1 MRGGGGA
8 RPRGTGPRCVWT
20 PRSLLG
26 WDPDLGCAAVLGFL
40 GHVSIHSLRHS
51 DLHGHPTAQFC
62 ARACSRPCVR
72 RLVSLAGAGGA
83 GGAAL
88 RSRCGFYSGFMSA
101 GSIGLRGHM
110 PCPGHHDLVLRLR
123 HPSTAAFTFCAA
135 ALRILHPRPAPRS
148 PCACPTSPPR
158 APPMQTPPPCARQG
172 RGPAGWGV
180 PRGGWGVGV
189 SKATVS
195 SSRGLTPCLGQP
207 FCKAKAK
214 PTVRF
219 VQHRRLVALT

>member
-1 MRGGGGA
+1 M
-8 RPRGTGPRCVWT
+8 
-20 PRSLLG
+20 
-26 WDPDLGCAAVLGFL
+26 GCSAALGFL

-72 RLVSLAGAGGA
+72 RLVSLVEAGGA

-148 PCACPTSPPR
+148 PCACPTSPPT
-158 APPMQTPPPCARQG
+158 ALPPPCKCRLPARG
-172 RGPAGWGV
+172 RAGV
-180 PRGGWGVGV
+180 PRGGGFHRGGGAGV

>member
-1 MRGGGGA
+1 MRGEGGA
-8 RPRGTGPRCVWT
+8 RPRGTGPRCVWP

-26 WDPDLGCAAVLGFL
+26 WDPDLGCSAALGFL

-72 RLVSLAGAGGA
+72 RPVSLAGAGGP

-148 PCACPTSPPR
+148 PCACPTSPPT
-158 APPMQTPPPCARQG
+158 APPRCKHRL
-172 RGPAGWGV
+172 PA
-180 PRGGWGVGV
+180 RGGG
-189 SKATVS
+189 
-195 SSRGLTPCLGQP
+195 C
-207 FCKAKAK
+207 
-214 PTVRF
+214 PTGGGESACPRPP
-219 VQHRRLVALT
+219 

>member
-1 MRGGGGA
+1 MRGEGGA
-8 RPRGTGPRCVWT
+8 RPRGTGPRCVWP

-26 WDPDLGCAAVLGFL
+26 RDPDLGFL
-40 GHVSIHSLRHS
+40 GHVSIHLLRHS

-72 RLVSLAGAGGA
+72 RPVSLAGAGGP
-83 GGAAL
+83 GGAVL

-123 HPSTAAFTFCAA
+123 HPSPPRPSTAVFTFCAA

-158 APPMQTPPPCARQG
+158 APPDANTASLRE
-172 RGPAGWGV
+172 AGGV
-180 PRGGWGVGV
+180 PRGEEGGVGV

-195 SSRGLTPCLGQP
+195 SPAGLTLCLSQP

>member
-1 MRGGGGA
+1 M
-8 RPRGTGPRCVWT
+8 
-20 PRSLLG
+20 
-26 WDPDLGCAAVLGFL
+26 GCSAALGFL

-72 RLVSLAGAGGA
+72 RPVSLAGAGGA

-88 RSRCGFYSGFMSA
+88 RSRCGLYSGFMSA

-158 APPMQTPPPCARQG
+158 APPPMQTPPPCARQG

-180 PRGGWGVGV
+180 PRGRGRGRRVQGHRELLQGAHPV
-189 SKATVS
+189 PRSALLQSESETHGSVRSAPTSRRIDLKAPPTENCRPV
-195 SSRGLTPCLGQP
+195 R
-207 FCKAKAK
+207 AK
-214 PTVRF
+214 
-219 VQHRRLVALT
+219 

>member
-8 RPRGTGPRCVWT
+8 RPRGTGPRCVWP

-26 WDPDLGCAAVLGFL
+26 RDPDLGFL

-62 ARACSRPCVR
+62 ARACSRPCAR
-72 RLVSLAGAGGA
+72 LLVSLAGAGGA

-158 APPMQTPPPCARQG
+158 APQIQTPPHCAR
-172 RGPAGWGV
+172 RGVSHAGG
-180 PRGGWGVGV
+180 GVGV

-195 SSRGLTPCLGQP
+195 SPAGLTPCLSQP